1 MRKETKNKFLIS
13 QAPYRHN
20 IYAVLRTLVG
30 IFTDTSQHH
39 FERWG
44 LHLIGIDFTFQ
55 CHQVSCALLY
65 ELVATQL
72 HLNQS
77 SVKYLVSEVRIAD
90 LLLIFG
96 FQAVE
101 SSITNIFFKALI

>member
-1 MRKETKNKFLIS
+1 MTIIYSYHHNVALMRKKTRNRFLIS

-55 CHQVSCALLY
+55 CYQVSCALLY
-65 ELVATQL
+65 EFVATQL
-72 HLNQS
+72 HLYQS
-77 SVKYLVSEVRIAD
+77 ILTVA
-90 LLLIFG
+90 
-96 FQAVE
+96 
-101 SSITNIFFKALI
+101 